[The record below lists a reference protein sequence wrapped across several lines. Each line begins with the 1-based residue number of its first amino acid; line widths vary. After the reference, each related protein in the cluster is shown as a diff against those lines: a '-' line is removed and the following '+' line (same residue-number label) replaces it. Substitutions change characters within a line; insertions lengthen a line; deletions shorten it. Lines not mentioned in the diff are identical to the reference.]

1 MSLKAS
7 EQNIKVYA
15 PAKGVR
21 VKVVNTPVYEDDV
34 FVSYKRKVT
43 MFITLPEDKEK
54 LEFKANDSIA
64 KFVETVDFEDP
75 QTELGI

>member
-7 EQNIKVYA
+7 EQNIKTYA

-21 VKVVNTPVYEDDV
+21 VKVVNTPQYEDDV
-34 FVSYKRKVT
+34 FTAYKRKVT
-43 MFITLPEDKEK
+43 IFITLDEDKEK
-54 LEFKANDSIA
+54 LDFKANDSIA
-64 KFVETVDFEDP
+64 KFIETVNFEDP

>member
-21 VKVVNTPVYEDDV
+21 VKVVNIPQYEDDV
-34 FVSYKRKVT
+34 FTAYKRKVT
-43 MFITLPEDKEK
+43 MFITLDDDKEK
-54 LEFKANDSIA
+54 LEFKENDSIA
-64 KFVETVDFEDP
+64 KFIETVDFEDP
-75 QTELGI
+75 QAELGI